1 MLEAILN
8 GGFFMIPLMLC
19 SVLSIG
25 VILDRIMAF
34 REDGKID
41 TRELRAEVLELLQED
56 KVDEAI
62 LLCKGVHGPVA
73 AVLLAG
79 LQSYQMLRTKG
90 ESSETIRMVTGKT
103 MEDYAVHAISAV
115 ESRFF
120 LLTTIATAA
129 PLLGMAGTVTG
140 MIASFEG
147 LAEASSLASGAVA
160 SGIAEALTT
169 TAAGLLIALMAV
181 IPHSF
186 FQARAERIELELEE
200 VNTEVTEFILT
211 HH

>member
-8 GGFFMIPLMLC
+8 GGIFMIPLMAC
-19 SVLSIG
+19 SVLAVA
-25 VILDRIMAF
+25 VILDRILAF
-34 REDGKID
+34 RADGRVD
-41 TRELRAEVLELLQED
+41 TRELRAEVLELLRGER
-56 KVDEAI
+56 VEEAI
-62 LLCKGVHGPVA
+62 QLCKGVHGPVA

-79 LQSYQMLRTKG
+79 LQSYRILRAKG
-90 ESSETIRMVTGKT
+90 ETPETVRMVTGKT
-103 MEDYAVHAISAV
+103 MEDYAVHALSAV

-140 MIASFEG
+140 MISSFEG

-200 VNTEVTEFILT
+200 VNTEITEFILT